1 MAACHSF
8 ASCSAFGSFVMNSP
22 ASFNVI
28 SVRARPRLPLGGT
41 GYYVRKP
48 SELKMRMVLTEP

>member
-1 MAACHSF
+1 MAACHFF

-41 GYYVRKP
+41 MIGSSNFRD
-48 SELKMRMVLTEP
+48 